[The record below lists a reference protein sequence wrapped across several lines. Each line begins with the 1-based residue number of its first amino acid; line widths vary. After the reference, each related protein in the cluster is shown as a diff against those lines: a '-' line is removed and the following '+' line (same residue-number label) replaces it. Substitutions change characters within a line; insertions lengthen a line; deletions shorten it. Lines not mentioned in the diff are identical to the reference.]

1 MEELLKGVI
10 EKFNEK
16 CKTDKDL
23 QKNLKYL
30 KRTVQIEIA
39 GGNSYK
45 FTLQD
50 CHISDFSVGTIEKPD
65 VHISSDAETMKKL
78 INKEMTAIKAYA
90 LKKIR
95 IKASLEDLLMLRKF
109 F

>member
-1 MEELLKGVI
+1 MEELLKSMI
-10 EKFNEK
+10 DKFNEK

-23 QKNLKYL
+23 QNNIKDL
-30 KRTVQIEIA
+30 KRTVQIEIT
-39 GGNSYK
+39 GDKSYK

-50 CHISDFSVGTIEKPD
+50 SHISDFSVGIIEKPD

-78 INKEMTAIKAYA
+78 INKEMSALKAYA
-90 LKKIR
+90 LKKIK
-95 IKASLEDLLMLRKF
+95 IKASLEDLLMLKKF